1 MRYNLKLEKEKPKAE
16 KECRHYW
23 VIESSGGP
31 TSKGVC
37 KFCGAAKEF
46 SNRFPD
52 SRPEGDKSFLREFV
66 RDRDDEPDGETKD
79 ADFTSEHGVES
90 NVN

>member
-1 MRYNLKLEKEKPKAE
+1 
-16 KECRHYW
+16 
-23 VIESSGGP
+23 
-31 TSKGVC
+31 
-37 KFCGAAKEF
+37 
-46 SNRFPD
+46 
-52 SRPEGDKSFLREFV
+52 LREFV